1 MYILGIESTA
11 HTFGVGIVDKNGNLL
26 ANQRNLFTTTKG
38 GMLPRLVAD
47 THIEVFDKVL
57 QDACDEASININEIE
72 LISFSQS
79 PGIGNCLKIGAT
91 VARCLAEKLKVPL
104 IGVNHCIAHLEIG
117 KIASQNGKLNDAI
130 LLYASG
136 ANTQVIGYEA
146 GKYRIFGETLDMGI
160 GNFLDTFARYAG
172 LGFPGG
178 PKIQELAEKSN
189 ELVDL
194 PYLVKGMD
202 VAFSGQLSY
211 LQKYF
216 DEGKELSVLANS
228 VQEYA
233 FAMLIEVAERA
244 MAHTGKTELLLGG
257 GVACNTRLKEMAQK
271 MCEQRDANLHTVPN
285 SLNVDNGTMIA
296 WAGYLKFLGTLGVKF
311 ESKSQL
317 SKLNFNSLLE
327 KYKKIEDVGKDY
339 IFSTVNPY
347 LRTDEVDINYL

>member
-11 HTFGVGIVDKNGNLL
+11 HTFGAGIIDKNGNIL
-26 ANQRNLFTTTKG
+26 ANARNLFTTQKG
-38 GMLPRLVAD
+38 GMLPRVVAD
-47 THIEVFDKVL
+47 THIDVFDKVVS
-57 QDACDEASININEIE
+57 DACKEAGIEINQIE
-72 LISFSQS
+72 LIAFSQS

-91 VARCLAEKLKVPL
+91 VARCLSEMLNVPM
-104 IGVNHCIAHLEIG
+104 IGINHCIAHLEIG
-117 KIASQNGKLNDAI
+117 KIASLNGKLNDPI

-136 ANTQVIGYEA
+136 ANTQVIGFEA

-160 GNFLDTFARYAG
+160 GNFLDTFARYGG

-189 ELVDL
+189 ELVEL

-216 DEGKELSVLANS
+216 DSGKDLSVLANS

-244 MAHTGKTELLLGG
+244 MAHTGKNELLLGG
-257 GVACNTRLKEMAQK
+257 GVACNTRLREMASK
-271 MCEQRDANLHTVPN
+271 MCEDRNAKLHTVPN
-285 SLNVDNGTMIA
+285 SLNVDNGAMIA
-296 WAGYLKFLGTLGVKF
+296 WAGYLSFLGQVGIKF
-311 ESKSQL
+311 ESKAQL
-317 SKLNFNSLLE
+317 AKLNFKEL
-327 KYKKIEDVGKDY
+327 IEIYNLNTNHSDY
-339 IFSTVNPY
+339 IYSTVNPY